1 MQEEVTQKTIALSV
15 KTARVTAD
23 VLKNM
28 LRKYLSGQK
37 QKGKNSYK
45 VGKQSYKELKSQG
58 SGLSNIEIT
67 DGNIKSFERV
77 AKKYRLDFALKKD
90 SSTKPPTY
98 YVFFKGQDT
107 EMMNLAF
114 KKYLGVQM
122 NKKDKPSIMKK
133 LMHFKDAVSKGKNR
147 ERAREQ
153 QKDSLSSAELLD
165 NLSGSCSLSLF
176 SFPSYPYI
184 DISSSNSLAT
194 IKQQDSKNK
203 STIPAIIII
212 IKSITSHPPM

>member
-37 QKGKNSYK
+37 QKGKNPYK
-45 VGKQSYKELKSQG
+45 VGKQSYKELKSQVLVYPILK
-58 SGLSNIEIT
+58 SQMEISSPLSVWT
-67 DGNIKSFERV
+67 
-77 AKKYRLDFALKKD
+77 KKYRLDFALKKD

-153 QKDSLSSAELLD
+153 QKDRGQSL
-165 NLSGSCSLSLF
+165 
-176 SFPSYPYI
+176 
-184 DISSSNSLAT
+184 
-194 IKQQDSKNK
+194 
-203 STIPAIIII
+203 
-212 IKSITSHPPM
+212 

>member
-37 QKGKNSYK
+37 QKGKNPYK

-77 AKKYRLDFALKKD
+77 AKKYSIDFSLKKD
-90 SSTKPPTY
+90 VTADPPRY
-98 YVFFKGQDT
+98 YVFFKARDADVMT
-107 EMMNLAF
+107 AAF
-114 KKYLGVQM
+114 KEYTGKSL
-122 NKKDKPSIMKK
+122 NKDKKPSVRKK
-133 LMHFKDAVSKGKNR
+133 LQQAITKSLAKHRELEKTKGK
-147 ERAREQ
+147 EKEP
-153 QKDSLSSAELLD
+153 SL
-165 NLSGSCSLSLF
+165 
-176 SFPSYPYI
+176 
-184 DISSSNSLAT
+184 
-194 IKQQDSKNK
+194 
-203 STIPAIIII
+203 
-212 IKSITSHPPM
+212 

>member
-1 MQEEVTQKTIALSV
+1 MLKTMMNPKRVFNKIERSKKSTYRSRKNRLIVVGKIDFKGSEKPTSRGRKIRLIVVEKSELQRSEKSTQLIL
-15 KTARVTAD
+15 
-23 VLKNM
+23 NP
-28 LRKYLSGQK
+28 
-37 QKGKNSYK
+37 YK

-122 NKKDKPSIMKK
+122 NKKEKPSIMKK

-153 QKDSLSSAELLD
+153 QKDRGQSL
-165 NLSGSCSLSLF
+165 
-176 SFPSYPYI
+176 
-184 DISSSNSLAT
+184 
-194 IKQQDSKNK
+194 
-203 STIPAIIII
+203 
-212 IKSITSHPPM
+212 

>member
-37 QKGKNSYK
+37 QKGKNPYK

-77 AKKYRLDFALKKD
+77 AKKYSIDFSLKKD
-90 SSTKPPTY
+90 VTADPPRY
-98 YVFFKGQDT
+98 HVFFKARDADVMT
-107 EMMNLAF
+107 AAF
-114 KKYLGVQM
+114 KEYTGKSL
-122 NKKDKPSIMKK
+122 NKDKKPSVRKK
-133 LMHFKDAVSKGKNR
+133 LQQAITKSLAKHRELEKTKGK
-147 ERAREQ
+147 EKEP
-153 QKDSLSSAELLD
+153 SL
-165 NLSGSCSLSLF
+165 
-176 SFPSYPYI
+176 
-184 DISSSNSLAT
+184 
-194 IKQQDSKNK
+194 
-203 STIPAIIII
+203 
-212 IKSITSHPPM
+212 

>member
-67 DGNIKSFERV
+67 DGNIKSFE
-77 AKKYRLDFALKKD
+77 KYARKYGIDFSLKKD
-90 SSTKPPTY
+90 VTADPPRY
-98 YVFFKGQDT
+98 YVFFKARDADVMT
-107 EMMNLAF
+107 AAF
-114 KKYLGVQM
+114 KEYTGKSL
-122 NKKDKPSIMKK
+122 NKDKKPSVRKK
-133 LMHFKDAVSKGKNR
+133 LQQAITKSLAKHRELEKTKGK
-147 ERAREQ
+147 EKEP
-153 QKDSLSSAELLD
+153 SL
-165 NLSGSCSLSLF
+165 
-176 SFPSYPYI
+176 
-184 DISSSNSLAT
+184 
-194 IKQQDSKNK
+194 
-203 STIPAIIII
+203 
-212 IKSITSHPPM
+212 

>member
-1 MQEEVTQKTIALSV
+1 MLMVRPVIKMNSWRKRKGHIMIFFIFMVS
-15 KTARVTAD
+15 
-23 VLKNM
+23 NM
-28 LRKYLSGQK
+28 GGCLTPIGDPLRKYLSGQK
-37 QKGKNSYK
+37 QKGKNPYK

-153 QKDSLSSAELLD
+153 QKDRGQSL
-165 NLSGSCSLSLF
+165 
-176 SFPSYPYI
+176 
-184 DISSSNSLAT
+184 
-194 IKQQDSKNK
+194 
-203 STIPAIIII
+203 
-212 IKSITSHPPM
+212 

>member
-1 MQEEVTQKTIALSV
+1 MAKSESTKIEFGYFHDYESEQFAFYRIPKVLFTDEYFRNLSSDAKVLYGLMLDRMALSI
-15 KTARVTAD
+15 RHQWFD
-23 VLKNM
+23 EE
-28 LRKYLSGQK
+28 G
-37 QKGKNSYK
+37 KGKNPYK

-122 NKKDKPSIMKK
+122 NKKDKPSIMEK

-153 QKDSLSSAELLD
+153 QKDRGQSL
-165 NLSGSCSLSLF
+165 
-176 SFPSYPYI
+176 
-184 DISSSNSLAT
+184 
-194 IKQQDSKNK
+194 
-203 STIPAIIII
+203 
-212 IKSITSHPPM
+212 

>member
-1 MQEEVTQKTIALSV
+1 MAKSESTKIEFGYFHDYESEQFAFYRIPKVLFTDEYFRNLSSDAKVLYGLMLDRMALSI
-15 KTARVTAD
+15 RHQWFD
-23 VLKNM
+23 EE
-28 LRKYLSGQK
+28 G
-37 QKGKNSYK
+37 KGKNPYK

-153 QKDSLSSAELLD
+153 QKDRGQSL
-165 NLSGSCSLSLF
+165 
-176 SFPSYPYI
+176 
-184 DISSSNSLAT
+184 
-194 IKQQDSKNK
+194 
-203 STIPAIIII
+203 
-212 IKSITSHPPM
+212 